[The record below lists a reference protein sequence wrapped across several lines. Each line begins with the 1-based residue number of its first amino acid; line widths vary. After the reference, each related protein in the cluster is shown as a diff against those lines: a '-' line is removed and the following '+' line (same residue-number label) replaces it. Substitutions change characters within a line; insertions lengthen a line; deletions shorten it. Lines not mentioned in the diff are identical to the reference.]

1 MAYKIGVISDT
12 HGLLRDE
19 VKEYLKDCDLIFHAG
34 DIHKLSVLDELQK
47 IAPTYAVRGNA
58 DKEEWAEALPVTQAV
73 ENLAIKVL
81 MIHNKKQLDVDLFPY
96 DLIIYGHSHKY
107 EEKSIDGKI
116 WLNPGSCGPRR
127 FNQPI
132 TMAILIVKD
141 NGSFQIK
148 RIDIRHKNEN
158 SAETINAELIKEYL
172 PNIIKDIDKGSTVE
186 KIANKYHISKELAEQ
201 ICRLYL
207 THPGVDADGIMGK
220 MGI

>member
-1 MAYKIGVISDT
+1 MSYKIGVISDT
-12 HGLLRDE
+12 HGLVRDE
-19 VKEYLKDCDLIFHAG
+19 VKEYLKSCDFIFHAG
-34 DIHKLSVLDELQK
+34 DIHKLSVLEELQN

-58 DKEEWAEALPVTQAV
+58 DKGEWAEELSAV
-73 ENLAIKVL
+73 KVIEDIGIKVL
-81 MIHNKKQLDVDLFPY
+81 MIHNKKQIDVDLVPY

-107 EEKSIDGKI
+107 EEKTADGII

-132 TMAILIVKD
+132 TMAMLYVED
-141 NGSFQIK
+141 NGSF
-148 RIDIRHKNEN
+148 RIQKIDFQHKNEN
-158 SAETINAELIKEYL
+158 SVETINAELIKEYL
-172 PNIIKDIDKGSTVE
+172 PNIIKDIDKGSNVE
-186 KIANKYHISKELAEQ
+186 KIAKKYHISLQLSEQ